1 MTNKKQRAELEAAL
15 GGWIFD
21 GIANEWT
28 TAEILERVGLDWN
41 SVVGTYTPASL
52 RELTS
57 WQAKVLDLVGL
68 GQGWEI
74 RADQKVKD
82 AGIMMKAI
90 EGTDADGTSIFSA
103 LVLSVVEDVLR
114 GTSVN
119 RTDLA
124 LR

>member
-15 GGWIFD
+15 SEWIFD

-41 SVVGTYTPASL
+41 KAVGTYTPASL

-57 WQAKVLDLVGL
+57 WQAKVLELVGL

-90 EGTDADGTSIFSA
+90 EDTDGSSIFSA
-103 LVLSVVEDVLR
+103 LVLSVVEDVLS

-119 RTDLA
+119 RKDLA

>member
-1 MTNKKQRAELEAAL
+1 MTNKKQRADLEAAL
-15 GGWIFD
+15 GEWIFE

-41 SVVGTYTPASL
+41 KAVGTYTPASL

-68 GQGWEI
+68 GLGWEI

-82 AGIMMKAI
+82 AAVMMKAI
-90 EGTDADGTSIFSA
+90 EGVDEDSGSIFSA
-103 LVLSVVEDVLR
+103 LVLTVVEDVLR

-119 RTDLA
+119 RKDLV

>member
-1 MTNKKQRAELEAAL
+1 MTNKKQRADLEAAL
-15 GGWIFD
+15 GEWIFD
-21 GIANEWT
+21 GIANSWS
-28 TAEILERVGLDWN
+28 TAEILERTGLDWN
-41 SVVGTYTPASL
+41 KAVGTYTPASL

-68 GQGWEI
+68 GLGWEI

-82 AGIMMKAI
+82 AAVLMKAI
-90 EGTDADGTSIFSA
+90 EDVDSTSVFSA
-103 LVLSVVEDVLR
+103 LVLTVVEDVLR

-119 RTDLA
+119 RKDLA